1 MQVPYN
7 KTKPPIEYFVVSIL
21 DQENYTNSTNLSVS
35 LDRSITKKLPS
46 VQINVS
52 AVNIVGQ
59 GRAASIEFPGYNIV
73 ILAIIVLYF

>member
-7 KTKPPIEYFVVSIL
+7 KTRPPIEYFAVSFL
-21 DQENYTNSTNLSVS
+21 DQENYTNSTNTSVS

-52 AVNIVGQ
+52 AINVVGQ
-59 GRAASIEFPGYNIV
+59 GRVASIEFSGI
-73 ILAIIVLYF
+73 